1 MTPRSE
7 TIISSL
13 FFMTL
18 GLTTVV
24 YVLRGLAIFAF
35 LPGGILWLLF
45 LLSLGT
51 GLLFLAEKM
60 RRF

>member
-45 LLSLGT
+45 CSLW
-51 GLLFLAEKM
+51 APACCS
-60 RRF
+60 